1 MTKIKNIALALSAI
15 VLFAA
20 NSFAGTPVTKATTI
34 VDEPAAEQLVVNF
47 LGEDEN
53 YLIFQVVVKPGANKY
68 VSFTVNDKED
78 GQIYKSVITVNKTST
93 FKIEKKD
100 GQELEFNLAAA
111 GKKKSLSKSFTI
123 IPTVTLTKL

>member
-20 NSFAGTPVTKATTI
+20 NSFAGTTATKATTI
-34 VDEPAAEQLVVNF
+34 VDEPAAQQLTVNF

-53 YLIFQVVVKPGANKY
+53 YLIFEVTVKPGSNKY
-68 VSFTVNDKED
+68 VSFIVSDKED
-78 GQIYKSVITVNKTST
+78 GQIYKSVISSNKTST
-93 FKIEKKD
+93 VKIEKKD
-100 GQELEFNLAAA
+100 GQELEFSVLA
-111 GKKKSLSKSFTI
+111 GKKSVSKSFTI